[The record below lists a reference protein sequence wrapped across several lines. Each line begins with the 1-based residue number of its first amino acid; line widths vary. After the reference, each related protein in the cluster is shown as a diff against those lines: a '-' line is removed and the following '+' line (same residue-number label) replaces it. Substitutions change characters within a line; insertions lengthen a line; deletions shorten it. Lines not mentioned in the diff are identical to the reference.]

1 MGKFKALRFLFIVQG
16 EGRGHMTQ
24 AIALKDELEANGH
37 SVITTL
43 IGTNKNRNIP
53 AFLRKAMQG
62 NVHSF
67 ASPSFITDKRSKG
80 IKILKT
86 ILYNLCRFALYLRSM
101 RYIDKWMKE
110 KKPDVII
117 NFYDFLPGLYVKFYN
132 PNCQY
137 ICIGHQY
144 LAKHPDFPFAGGKV
158 NKWLFQFTNFITSL
172 GATNLIALSYRPYPF
187 FADEKL
193 IVSPPLLRAEIKNL
207 KSESGEF
214 YLAYMVYAGYGQDII
229 EWHSRNQEVKIE
241 CFWNHPDHTEPFQP
255 HPNLTF
261 HPINDKLFLE
271 KLSQCKAYICTAG
284 FESVCEALYLNK
296 QVMMVPVHGQY
307 EQACNALDASQIPT
321 VIHQKNYSLDP
332 LMKLTGSPYK
342 QNLEHKEWIGSGANF
357 IARSIE
363 NICAKAV
370 KIEANEDST
379 FEGLIIGNSQ
389 AATN

>member
-1 MGKFKALRFLFIVQG
+1 MGKSKALRFLFIVQG

-37 SVITTL
+37 VVITTL
-43 IGTNKNRNIP
+43 IGINKNRNIP

-80 IKILKT
+80 IKVFKT
-86 ILYNLCRFALYLRSM
+86 ILYNLSRFALYLRSM
-101 RYIDKWMKE
+101 HYIDKWVKE

-117 NFYDFLPGLYVKFYN
+117 NFYDFLPGLYVKFYQ
-132 PNCQY
+132 PDCQY

-172 GATNLIALSYRPYPF
+172 GATNLIALSYRPYPT
-187 FADEKL
+187 FANENL

-241 CFWNHPDHTEPFQP
+241 CFWNHPDHTEAFQP

-296 QVMMVPVHGQY
+296 QVMMVPVQGQY
-307 EQACNALDASQIPT
+307 EQACNALDASEIQT
-321 VIHQKNYSLDP
+321 VIHQKDYSLDP
-332 LMKLTGSPYK
+332 LLELIDSPSNQDLTYK
-342 QNLEHKEWIGSGANF
+342 QWIGSGSNF
-357 IARSIE
+357 IASTIE
-363 NICAKAV
+363 NICANKV
-370 KIEANEDST
+370 EIEYTEDST
-379 FEGLIIGNSQ
+379 FGELIMSNS
-389 AATN
+389 

>member
-1 MGKFKALRFLFIVQG
+1 MGKSKALRFLFIVQG

-37 SVITTL
+37 VVITTL

-80 IKILKT
+80 IKVFKT
-86 ILYNLCRFALYLRSM
+86 ILYNLSLFALYLHSM
-101 RYIDKWMKE
+101 RYIDKWVKE

-117 NFYDFLPGLYVKFYN
+117 NFYDFLPGLYVKFYQ
-132 PNCQY
+132 PDCQY

-172 GATNLIALSYRPYPF
+172 GATNLIALSYRPYPA
-187 FADEKL
+187 FANENL

-207 KSESGEF
+207 KSENGEF

-241 CFWNHPDHTEPFQP
+241 CFWNHPDHTEAFQP

-271 KLSQCKAYICTAG
+271 KLSQCKAYISTAG

-296 QVMMVPVHGQY
+296 QVMMVPVQGQY
-307 EQACNALDASQIPT
+307 EQACNALDASKIQT
-321 VIHQKNYSLDP
+321 VIHQKDYSLDP
-332 LMKLTGSPYK
+332 LLELIDLPSNQDLTYK
-342 QNLEHKEWIGSGANF
+342 QWIGSGSNF
-357 IARSIE
+357 IASTIE
-363 NICAKAV
+363 NICAKKV
-370 KIEANEDST
+370 EIEYREDST
-379 FEGLIIGNSQ
+379 FGEFIMSNS
-389 AATN
+389 